1 VRCECDFSQS
11 HKYFDK
17 IYMDSRPPNC
27 CMRAIAIDNDRTEIF
42 ENVESVESEGG
53 GDVLVDELSGIS
65 PDMIVLLPDK

>member
-1 VRCECDFSQS
+1 
-11 HKYFDK
+11 
-17 IYMDSRPPNC
+17 
-27 CMRAIAIDNDRTEIF
+27 MRAIAIDNDRTEIF